1 MTNQAGQEYATAVAI
16 IGMSGRFPG
25 ARSVEQFWAN
35 ISQGVC
41 SIRRFSDEELL
52 AAGVSPEQLRQPNYV
67 KAGTVVED
75 VDQFDAAFFGYPP
88 REAEVIDPQHRLFLE
103 CSWEALEQ
111 AAYNPE
117 TFKGLIGVFAGT
129 AYPTYLSNN
138 ISTRPELLDEVGLIQ
153 IGLGNERDSLTS
165 TVSYKLNLRGPSVS
179 VQTFCSTSLVAVHFA
194 CQSLIT
200 YECDMALAGGVAISI
215 PQESGYV
222 YQEGGIVSPDGSCR
236 TFDAS
241 AQGSVMGNGLGVV
254 VLKRFQEALDDGDQI
269 YAVIRGSATNNDG
282 QRKVGYTA
290 PGLGGQTSV
299 ILRGLSNAGLKADS
313 IGYIEAHGTATP
325 LGDSVEL
332 SAMLRAFQRGTKRK
346 QFCALGSV
354 KPNIGHLDRA
364 AGVAGLIKATMALH
378 HRQLPPH
385 LNFEQTSPDIDLAAS
400 PFFVNTE
407 LRPWP
412 TGPAPRRAGVNSF
425 GLGGTNA
432 HVVLEEAP
440 ARPPSSPGHPYQL
453 LVLLA
458 KTEAALE
465 AMTDR
470 LAAHCRANP
479 ELNPADLAYTL
490 QTGRAAFNHRRALV
504 FRDLADAAGA
514 LEHRDSARVLTRN
527 QTRRDQAI
535 ALLVP
540 GLDDPLDGLG
550 RDLYRHEPAFRATID
565 QCAEVL
571 RPLLR
576 HDIRLFLEP
585 DAPQGQPDPLALHF
599 SLCYALGRLLADW
612 GLVPQA
618 ILGHGAGEYV
628 AACLSGVLSL
638 EDALRLVAA
647 RSALLRDLPAGA
659 MLAVAL
665 GEQEV
670 APYLG
675 DNVALAAINSPRS
688 CVLSGT
694 PEGIA
699 AARALLQQAGVDH
712 RLLPAGQALHTL
724 LVEGLAPALAD
735 AVRSLTLQ
743 PPQIPYISNLTGTWI
758 SPEQAT
764 DPAYWVQQ
772 LCQPLRF
779 ADGIQTLLQN
789 DALLLVELGSGLRL
803 GEHVRQHPAC
813 PPEQSGQIVA
823 ALAPLGTDQP
833 ELARLL
839 HTLGLLWQAGASID
853 WKALHGQ
860 TPRYRLP
867 LPTYPFERRRFWIE
881 PAKAAPAS
889 APVAP
894 ASAKRP
900 DLADWFYQPVWEP
913 AVAPEAG
920 PLAGNWLVF
929 ADAGGLGEA
938 VAAQL
943 RASDLP
949 VALVTRGDAFA
960 QVAEG
965 LFVLRPDAPDD
976 YRALLHQLERSQGMP
991 TAVLHLWSLDRPG
1004 EPPGVARFQQAQ
1016 RQGYYSLLA
1025 LTQALA
1031 QSQPA
1036 PIQLTVATCAA
1047 QPVLPDELPDADFA
1061 TLPGLSLVLNQ
1072 EHPNL
1077 VCRLID
1083 VGPDDQGAALAE
1095 TLLHEALVR
1104 DSELLVAY
1112 RAGARLAQRYR
1123 PLRLEPGPSA
1133 IRPGGVYL
1141 ITGGQ
1146 GEVGTVLAE
1155 HLARTA
1161 QARLALL
1168 ARSPLPPRAE
1178 WDAWLAE
1185 HPANDQ
1191 TAGRIRQVQQLEA
1204 LGAQVLVL
1212 QADVA
1217 DPDQLAAAIAQTEA
1231 AFGPLNGLIHAAGIS
1246 DPSTYAVTQ
1255 SLSREQCET
1264 HFRPK
1269 AYGLYALEQ
1278 ALEGRTLDVCLVFS
1292 SLSAVLGGLGFGAYA
1307 AANSFCDAFVQSR
1320 SGSLPW
1326 RAVNWD
1332 TWQRRVNLHGP
1343 VGGTVA
1349 QYEMLPEEGVQAF
1362 ERVLAAPGQRRL
1374 INSTG
1379 DLEARIRQWVRLE
1392 QLAGSPDSD
1401 PSISAGLSAGDYEQR
1416 IARIW
1421 QQVLGIEQVGLHDNF
1436 FDLGGNSL
1444 NGLQVTAKINKEFG
1458 VQIPAV
1464 ALFEAPTVGAL
1475 AQYLRPQGTPETEAE
1490 EARLQQRRASARQ
1503 TSNSQDIAI
1512 ISMAGRFPGASN
1524 VEQLWQNLRDGVES
1538 VARFDDAELLAA
1550 GVDPLLI
1557 QHPSYVKARPVLDDV
1572 SHFDAA
1578 FFGYTP
1584 REAELMDPQ
1593 QRLFH
1598 ECAWE
1603 AVELAGYDT
1612 QRYPGLVGVFAG
1624 ANLNLY
1630 MLNMVTDPE
1639 LITAINDTTILENDK
1654 DALATNVAYKLNLR
1668 GPSFAVQ
1675 TFCSTSLVA
1684 VHLACRSLLT
1694 GECDMA
1700 LAGGVSV
1707 RVPVR
1712 AGYLYQQGD
1721 QVSPD
1726 GHCRTF
1732 DAEGEG
1738 AIFGDGVAVVMLKRL
1753 ADALEDGDTI
1763 HAVIKGSA
1771 INNDGALK
1779 VGYTAPSVVGQ
1790 SEVIVTAI
1798 ERAGVDP
1805 TTIGYVE
1812 AHGTATKL
1820 GDPIEVAALTKA
1832 YRTFTDRRQFCAIA
1846 SLKPNVGHLDRAAGA
1861 TGLIKTTMMLKHG
1874 LIPPL
1879 LHFREPNPEIDF
1891 DSSPFFVPTELRP
1904 WPRLGERRRAAVNS
1918 LGVGGTNAHVI
1929 VEEPPE
1935 LVPSSPAR
1943 PYQLLLLSAAT
1954 PAALETAT
1962 RNLHDFLQAHPE
1974 TPLADVAYTLQV
1986 GRRVFEHRRA
1996 LVARDHE
2003 EACRLLRG
2011 EAPPR
2016 VLNAV
2021 QRPLQRPVAML
2032 FAGVGDHYAGMAR
2045 ELYEGEPLFRSTV
2058 DRCAR
2063 ILQTY
2068 LNQDI
2073 RTLLF
2078 PPQAAAPASNGSA
2091 SLRAMLG
2098 REGGPAEPPSPLHQ
2112 TVIAQPAVFVIDY
2125 ALAQLFLAWGV
2136 VPQALIGYS
2145 LGEYV
2150 AACISGVLSL
2160 DDALR
2165 LVATRARLIQELP
2178 AGAML
2183 AVALSEA
2190 EILPYL
2196 GNGVALAAVNS
2207 PSACVLAGPAEAVNT
2222 LAERLRGEGIA
2233 CRAVE
2238 TTHAFHTAML
2248 APAAGPLT
2256 ELVRSLKLQPP
2267 RIPYISNVTGT
2278 WITAEQAT
2286 DPAYWAEH
2294 MCQPVRFA
2302 DGAAALLQQ
2311 PDTLLLEIGPGQA
2324 LGSFVR
2330 QHPECPRE
2338 RMGMVLASL
2347 RARHDRQT
2355 DLQTILTTLGRL
2367 WLLDVPVRWSGF
2379 YADER
2384 RRRVPLPTYPFER
2397 QHFWL
2402 APRRGRGSAAFG
2414 SPERRT
2420 DMSTWFAA
2428 ASWKRISPCELVQ
2441 VRKRLSTLQTWL
2453 ILADPCGLGAALGRW
2468 LAANGQTVVSVTPG
2482 EQYARTGPQHYTL
2495 RPDRRAD
2502 YEALLRDLAEAQ
2514 QMPAQVVH
2522 LWSVAPAP
2530 PDADTNPEAAAR
2542 VMAGGFY
2549 SLLALTQA
2557 LGELDLE
2564 RCMIQVVSTELQEVN
2579 GTETLSAAKAT
2590 LIGPCKIIP
2599 QEYATLASRSID
2611 LVLPP
2616 GDSPPD
2622 ALVERLALELLSPDE
2637 EPVVALRGPHRWSQ
2651 TFEAAPI
2658 SAPPVSPLRPG
2669 GVYLITG
2676 GLGGIGLA
2684 MAEHLAEHVQAKLV
2698 LLGRSPLPPR
2708 EQWDSILASHD
2719 PESGV
2724 ARRIAALRRLEARTE
2739 VLVLQ
2744 ADVSD
2749 PAQVRAAVAQT
2760 LERFGALHTVLHTA
2774 GVPANGLMQRKTP
2787 EAAAAVFAPKVG
2799 GTIALAQ
2806 ALRGQ
2811 PLDALVL
2818 FSSVTSATG
2827 GGPGQADYC
2836 AANAFLDAFAH
2847 KHHHDYGTVVSI
2859 SWGEW
2864 LWDAWQAGLQ
2874 GFPEEVRAILI
2885 ATRRAYGI
2893 GFAEGAEALTRILSR
2908 ALPHV
2913 FVTPQDLTGMVETS
2927 RRSSAAEILKQVK
2940 AQRQTRPLYPR
2951 PTLGTSYVAPG
2962 SDLEI
2967 SIAALWGDVLGIEQI
2982 GIHDNFFELGGNSL
2996 LGIDLIA
3003 RMRKELRLDKLQTY
3017 VLYEAPS
3024 VAAMA
3029 EYIVQLQT
3037 EAQQET
3043 AVVQALEDRAE
3054 KRREHLKQFRRR
3066 G

>member
-1 MTNQAGQEYATAVAI
+1 MTNQPGQEYATAVAI

-41 SIRRFSDEELL
+41 AIRRFSDEELV

-75 VDQFDAAFFGYPP
+75 VDLFDAAFFGYPP
-88 REAEVIDPQHRLFLE
+88 RETEVLDPQHRLFLE

-138 ISTRPELLDEVGLIQ
+138 ISTHPKLLDEVGLIQ

-200 YECDMALAGGVAISI
+200 YECDMVLAGGVAIGI
-215 PQESGYV
+215 PQVSGYV

-254 VLKRFQEALDDGDQI
+254 VLKRLQEAIDDGDQI

-346 QFCALGSV
+346 QFCAIGSV

-364 AGVAGLIKATMALH
+364 AGVAGLIKATLALH

-385 LNFEQTSPDIDLAAS
+385 LNFEQPSPDIDLAAS

-407 LRPWP
+407 LRDWP
-412 TGPAPRRAGVNSF
+412 SGSEPRRAGVNSF

-440 ARPPSSPGHPYQL
+440 ARPPSGPGHPWQL
-453 LVLLA
+453 LVLSA

-479 ELNPADLAYTL
+479 GLNPADLAYTL
-490 QTGRAAFNHRRALV
+490 QVGRAAFNHRRALV
-504 FRDLADAAGA
+504 FRDPADAAEA
-514 LEHRDSARVLTRN
+514 LERRDRARVLTRN
-527 QTRRDQAI
+527 QTRRDQAV

-550 RDLYRHEPAFRATID
+550 RELYRHEPAFRATFD
-565 QCAEVL
+565 HCAAVL

-585 DAPQGQPDPLALHF
+585 DAPEGQPDPLALHVA
-599 SLCYALGRLLADW
+599 LCYALARLLAGW
-612 GLVPQA
+612 GLAPQA

-659 MLAVAL
+659 ALAVEL
-665 GEQEV
+665 GEHAVE
-670 APYLG
+670 PYLS
-675 DNVALAAINSPRS
+675 DSVALAAVNSPRS
-688 CVLSGT
+688 CVLAGT
-694 PEGIA
+694 PDGIA
-699 AARALLQQAGVDH
+699 AARARLQQEGVGH
-712 RLLPAGQALHTL
+712 RLLPAGHALHTL
-724 LVEGLAPALAD
+724 LVEDVAPALTDLA
-735 AVRSLTLQ
+735 RSLTLQ
-743 PPQIPYISNLTGTWI
+743 PPQVPSISNLTGTWI
-758 SPEQAT
+758 TAEQAT
-764 DPAYWVQQ
+764 DPAYWARQ

-779 ADGIQTLLQN
+779 ADGVQTLLQSK
-789 DALLLVELGSGLRL
+789 ALLVELGREPRL
-803 GEHVRQHPAC
+803 GEHVRLHPAC
-813 PPEQSGQIVA
+813 LPEQHDRIFP
-823 ALAPLGTDQP
+823 ALAPLGADSS
-833 ELARLL
+833 ELAGLL
-839 HTLGLLWQAGASID
+839 HTLGQLWQAGASID

-860 TPRYRLP
+860 APRYRLP

-881 PAKAAPAS
+881 PARPTPAAAPAE
-889 APVAP
+889 P

-900 DLADWFYQPVWEP
+900 DPADWFYQPVWEP
-913 AVAPEAG
+913 AAPPDGEMPAG
-920 PLAGNWLVF
+920 TWLVF
-929 ADAGGLGEA
+929 ADRGGLGAA
-938 VAAQL
+938 VAEQV
-943 RASDLP
+943 RAAGQA
-949 VALVTRGDAFA
+949 VALVQAGDAFA
-960 QVAEG
+960 EQADGV
-965 LFVLRPDAPDD
+965 FVLRPDAPDD
-976 YRALLHQLERSQGMP
+976 YHALLHRLERGPGLP
-991 TAVLHLWSLDRPG
+991 TAVLHLWSLDRPDA
-1004 EPPGVARFQQAQ
+1004 PPGVARFQQAQ

-1031 QSQPA
+1031 QSQSA
-1036 PIQLTVATCAA
+1036 PIQITVATGGA
-1047 QPVLPDELPDADFA
+1047 QPALPEELPDADFA
-1061 TLPGLSLVLNQ
+1061 TLGGLCLVLNQ

-1077 VCRLID
+1077 RCRLVD
-1083 VGPDDQGAALAE
+1083 LGPDDRPAGLAE
-1095 TLLHEALVR
+1095 ALLREAQAR
-1104 DSELLVAY
+1104 DPELLAAY
-1112 RAGARLAQRYR
+1112 RAGVRLAQRYR
-1123 PLRLEPGPSA
+1123 PLRLEGGPSP

-1146 GEVGTVLAE
+1146 GEVGSVLAE
-1155 HLARTA
+1155 HLARNA

-1168 ARSPLPPRAE
+1168 ARSPLPPRDVWE
-1178 WDAWLAE
+1178 GWLAE
-1185 HPANDQ
+1185 RPADDP

-1217 DPDQLAAAIAQTEA
+1217 DPEQLAAALSQAEA

-1255 SLSREQCET
+1255 NLSREQCET

-1278 ALEGRTLDVCLVFS
+1278 VLGGRALDFCLVFS

-1320 SGSLPW
+1320 SGTLPW

-1349 QYEMLPEEGVQAF
+1349 QYEMLPEQGVQAF
-1362 ERVLAAPGQRRL
+1362 ERVLAASSQRRL
-1374 INSTG
+1374 VNSTG
-1379 DLEARIRQWVRLE
+1379 DLQARIRQWVRLE
-1392 QLAGSPDSD
+1392 QLADSD
-1401 PSISAGLSAGDYEQR
+1401 ADGPPGGAGVSAGDYEQR

-1421 QQVLGIEQVGLHDNF
+1421 RQVLGIEQVGLHDNF

-1475 AQYLRPQGTPETEAE
+1475 AQYLRPQGASETEAE
-1490 EARLQQRRASARQ
+1490 EARLQGRRAGARQ
-1503 TSNSQDIAI
+1503 TGGAQDIAI
-1512 ISMAGRFPGASN
+1512 ISMAGRFPGART
-1524 VEQLWQNLRDGVES
+1524 VEQLWQNLCDGIES
-1538 VARFDDAELLAA
+1538 VAHFDDAELLAA

-1584 REAELMDPQ
+1584 REAALMDPQ

-1612 QRYPGLVGVFAG
+1612 QRYPGLVGVFGG

-1630 MLNMVTDPE
+1630 MFNMVTDPE

-1684 VHLACRSLLT
+1684 VHLACRSLLG

-1712 AGYLYQQGD
+1712 AGYLFQQGD

-1732 DAEGEG
+1732 DAQGEG

-1753 ADALEDGDTI
+1753 ADALEDGDTV

-1861 TGLIKTTMMLKHG
+1861 TGLIKTVMMLKHG

-1891 DSSPFFVPTELRP
+1891 ESSPFFVPTALRQ

-1929 VEEPPE
+1929 VEEPPPQASGG
-1935 LVPSSPAR
+1935 PSR
-1943 PYQLLLLSAAT
+1943 PYQLLVLSAHT
-1954 PAALETAT
+1954 PTALDAAA
-1962 RNLHDFLQAHPE
+1962 RNLHDLLQARPDLD
-1974 TPLADVAYTLQV
+1974 LADVAYTLLV

-1996 LVARDHE
+1996 LVCRDHE

-2016 VLNAV
+2016 VFNAV

-2078 PPQAAAPASNGSA
+2078 PAQAAAPASDGGPN
-2091 SLRAMLG
+2091 LRAMLG

-2112 TVIAQPAVFVIDY
+2112 TLIAQPAVFVIDY
-2125 ALAQLFLAWGV
+2125 ALAQLFMSWGV
-2136 VPQALIGYS
+2136 LPQALIGYS

-2150 AACISGVLSL
+2150 AACVSGVLSL

-2165 LVATRARLIQELP
+2165 LVATRARLIQDLP
-2178 AGAML
+2178 GGAML

-2190 EILPYL
+2190 EIAPYL
-2196 GNGVALAAVNS
+2196 GDGVALAAVNS
-2207 PSACVLAGPAEAVNT
+2207 PSACVLAGPPAAVAALT
-2222 LAERLRGEGIA
+2222 ERLRGEGVA
-2233 CRAVE
+2233 CRPVE
-2238 TTHAFHTAML
+2238 TTHAFHTATL
-2248 APAAGPLT
+2248 GPAAGPLT
-2256 ELVRSLKLQPP
+2256 ELARSLKLQPP
-2267 RIPYISNVTGT
+2267 RIPYLSNVTGT

-2294 MCQPVRFA
+2294 MCRPVRFA
-2302 DGAAALLQQ
+2302 EGVAALLAQ

-2330 QHPECPRE
+2330 QHPDCPRE

-2347 RARHDRQT
+2347 RARHDRQG
-2355 DLQTILTTLGRL
+2355 DLQTLLATLGRL
-2367 WLLDVPVRWSGF
+2367 WLLDVPVRWSSV

-2402 APRRGRGSAAFG
+2402 SPRRGRGSAAFG

-2420 DMSTWFAA
+2420 DMSSWFAA
-2428 ASWKRISPCELVQ
+2428 ASWKRISPCEQVQ
-2441 VRKRLSTLQTWL
+2441 VRRRLGTPQTWL
-2453 ILADPCGLGAALGRW
+2453 ILTDAGGLGAALGRW
-2468 LAANGQTVVSVTPG
+2468 LIANGQTVVSVTPG
-2482 EQYARTGPQHYTL
+2482 DQYARIGPQDYTV
-2495 RPDRRAD
+2495 RPERRAD
-2502 YEALLRDLAEAQ
+2502 YEQLLNNLAEAQ
-2514 QMPAQVVH
+2514 QLPAQVVH
-2522 LWSVAPAP
+2522 LWCVAPAP
-2530 PDADTNPEAAAR
+2530 PDADTDPDAAAR
-2542 VMAGGFY
+2542 VMAHGFG

-2564 RCMIQVVSTELQEVN
+2564 RCMIQVVSTELHEVS

-2599 QEYATLASRSID
+2599 QEYAALASRSID

-2637 EPVVALRGPHRWSQ
+2637 EPVVALRGSHRWSQ

-2658 SAPPVSPLRPG
+2658 SPPPASPLRQG
-2669 GVYLITG
+2669 GVYLLTG
-2676 GLGGIGLA
+2676 GLGGLGLA
-2684 MAEHLAEHVQAKLV
+2684 MAEHLAEHVQARLV
-2698 LLGRSPLPPR
+2698 LLGRSGLPPR
-2708 EQWDSILASHD
+2708 EQWDSILAGHD
-2719 PESGV
+2719 PESGI
-2724 ARRIAALRRLEARTE
+2724 ARRIAAVRRLEARTP
-2739 VLVLQ
+2739 VLVIQ
-2744 ADVSD
+2744 ADVAD
-2749 PAQVRAAVAQT
+2749 AGQVRAAVAQT
-2760 LERFGALHTVLHTA
+2760 LEHFGALHTVLHTA

-2787 EAAAAVFAPKVG
+2787 EAAAAVFAPKVQ
-2799 GTIALAQ
+2799 GTMALAQ
-2806 ALRGQ
+2806 ALRGVA
-2811 PLDALVL
+2811 LDALVL

-2893 GFAEGAEALTRILSR
+2893 SFAEGAEALTRILSR
-2908 ALPHV
+2908 GLPHV
-2913 FVTPQDLTGMVETS
+2913 FVTPQDLVGMVETS

-2962 SDLEI
+2962 SDLEG
-2967 SIAALWGDVLGIEQI
+2967 SIATLWGDVLGIEQI

-3037 EAQQET
+3037 EAQET
-3043 AVVQALEDRAE
+3043 AAVQALEDRAE